1 VDEAE
6 EVMTEIVEE
15 ELAPS
20 GNAENAS
27 AAAGNEEDVIGG
39 AEETTQIELESTD
52 FKGVMSYDIVYW
64 DPEDLSRGFY
74 MNMTATDEDG
84 QEVMG
89 CYIDWTS
96 VIEESTQDSML
107 YLQLTENGET
117 IYDGMPFYT
126 SFDQESG
133 DYYVTLSMNDEN
145 DGAVSL
151 NLYSNFSEIQKG
163 RSFVWNIDELSV
175 LSEAGSAGVTAQ
187 IQVSADP
194 GEIEKPQEVKQ
205 ILELTQEELTSVV
218 QEIGLKAALWSAKFD
233 NAVEAQTEDAA
244 DINSG
249 V

>member
-1 VDEAE
+1 
-6 EVMTEIVEE
+6 MTEIVEE

-27 AAAGNEEDVIGG
+27 AAVGNEEDVIGG
-39 AEETTQIELESTD
+39 AEETTQIELESAD

-64 DPEDLSRGFY
+64 DPADLSRGFY

-117 IYDGMPFYT
+117 IYDGTPFYT

-233 NAVEAQTEDAA
+233 NAVEAQTEDTA